1 MKGEK
6 KKSIRGDK
14 WIEEQGLIYSEEKSM
29 YQGMKSSERKLHAY
43 IIILP
48 CWDILDAWKMLEL
61 MMRNY

>member
-1 MKGEK
+1 MKEEK

-14 WIEEQGLIYSEEKSM
+14 WIEEQGLILFRGKSM

-48 CWDILDAWKMLEL
+48 YQDILDTGRCLSS
-61 MMRNY
+61 